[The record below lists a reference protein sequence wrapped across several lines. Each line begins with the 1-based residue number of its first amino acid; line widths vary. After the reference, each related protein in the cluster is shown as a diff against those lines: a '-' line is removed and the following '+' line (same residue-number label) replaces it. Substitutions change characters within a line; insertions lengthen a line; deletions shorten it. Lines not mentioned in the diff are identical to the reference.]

1 MADGMRR
8 PRPPARSAANA
19 EADPEVISLWRLP
32 MFGHKLHNVP
42 VYLVPTLSNMAAQVR
57 GTPLGYRI
65 SYERSRALVVL
76 ASVAS
81 KVDPASFPL
90 GDPPSALERELGIVI
105 GQAFHQG
112 WALAEVAVAARI
124 PADLV
129 VAIGKRTIRRKGWL
143 TRL

>member
-1 MADGMRR
+1 MADDMR
-8 PRPPARSAANA
+8 PSRPPARSAANA

-32 MFGHKLHNVP
+32 VFGHKLHSVP
-42 VYLVPTLSNMAAQVR
+42 VYLVPTLSKMAAQVPD
-57 GTPLGYRI
+57 TPLGYRV
-65 SYERSRALVVL
+65 SYERSHALLVL

-81 KVDPASFPL
+81 KVDAASFPL
-90 GDPPSALERELGIVI
+90 GDPPSALERELGVVI

-112 WALAEVAVAARI
+112 WPLAEVAVAARM
-124 PADLV
+124 PAELV